1 MRLSEA
7 DGHFHYSPAFGE
19 IDVLQ
24 RRNQKDSLVA

>member
-7 DGHFHYSPAFGE
+7 GGHFHYSPALGE

-24 RRNQKDSLVA
+24 RRRQKDSLVA